1 MPFTGFQVHE
11 KIKGVA
17 LPKDVVYTYTW
28 DIENLVGENVEGGPL
43 IYLQKV
49 SLPAVSFDVEEVK
62 TGHAIY
68 QFPKQVKWGDV
79 KVSFYD
85 TNKLVKV
92 LAGMRDRVWTQGA
105 GIQPVNSYVADTV
118 INVYYSDGTPA
129 YKWTLKNSWVKSV
142 SYSELTYI
150 SSGINNAN
158 IVIAYTWAEIEGVA
172 N

>member
-11 KIKGVA
+11 RIKGVA

-28 DIENLVGENVEGGPL
+28 DIKNLVGEDVVGGPL

-49 SLPAVSFDVEEVK
+49 SLPAVSFDIEEVK

-68 QFPKQVKWGDV
+68 KFPKQTKWEDV

-85 TNKLVKV
+85 TNKLAKT
-92 LAGMRDRVWTQGA
+92 LDDMCSNVWSPST
-105 GIQPVNSYVADTV
+105 GIRPVDSYVADTV
-118 INVYYSDGTPA
+118 INVYYSHGVPA

-142 SYSELTYI
+142 SYSELTYE

-158 IVIAYTWAEIEGVA
+158 IVIVYTWAELEA
-172 N
+172 F